1 LLAFAETMGA
11 MDDSETLALSYIS
24 SIGYSSITYEPDGN
38 IPPDFLVDG
47 KIAIEVRRLNYNR
60 ITESGKSQGVE
71 NSQFAVLRMMNELL
85 PLLGSSDTG
94 RSWWVTYR
102 FKRPIPHLD
111 ILRNKVRDA
120 LQTFREGASEESELQ
135 IADHFVL
142 NLLPP
147 TDVRSNCFSVGGFTD
162 MDVGGWL
169 IPLLEQNI
177 RICVAEKSKKIAK
190 VRARYSEWW
199 LILIDHIGFG
209 SRESIHVDHDWTK
222 VILVN
227 PLNPKKGYEINCVGH
242 QSDPVD
248 D

>member
-1 LLAFAETMGA
+1 MICILLAFAETMGA

-102 FKRPIPHLD
+102 FKRPIPHHD

-120 LQTFREGASEESELQ
+120 LQTFR
-135 IADHFVL
+135 
-142 NLLPP
+142 
-147 TDVRSNCFSVGGFTD
+147 
-162 MDVGGWL
+162 
-169 IPLLEQNI
+169 
-177 RICVAEKSKKIAK
+177 
-190 VRARYSEWW
+190 
-199 LILIDHIGFG
+199 
-209 SRESIHVDHDWTK
+209 
-222 VILVN
+222 
-227 PLNPKKGYEINCVGH
+227 
-242 QSDPVD
+242 
-248 D
+248 